1 MATLRTTRVNYPP
14 RKHLIGI
21 ARDKHNTYIARAS
34 IFNAIP
40 AMPYTT
46 AMQAYEPRRART
58 GAYYTLG
65 QARAFVGILKTDG
78 HGDQARELDRL
89 INWASQAARDHLG
102 PIGGN
107 RA

>member
-21 ARDKHNTYIARAS
+21 ARDKHTTYIARAS

-40 AMPYTT
+40 AMPYTA
-46 AMQAYEPRRART
+46 AMQAYGLRRART

-65 QARAFVGILKTDG
+65 QARAFVCILKSDG

-89 INWASQAARDHLG
+89 INWAAQAARDHLG
-102 PIGGN
+102 PIGVN
-107 RA
+107 RV